1 MIRTIRFA
9 GLALASL
16 TIATVA
22 LAQQSGGG
30 SGGGQG
36 GGGDPSVLAVIR
48 ADAERQARLGRAV
61 ASSSQRYEQCAGS
74 VCDQP
79 RRVQFDSDCTAGDTL
94 LIARADGR
102 KVRYLCRKP

>member
-1 MIRTIRFA
+1 MIRSIHFV
-9 GLALASL
+9 GFALASL

-22 LAQQSGGG
+22 LAQQSGGN
-30 SGGGQG
+30 GGQGG

-61 ASSSQRYEQCAGS
+61 AASSQRYEQCAGS
-74 VCDQP
+74 VCEQP
-79 RRVQFDSDCTAGDTL
+79 RRVQFDADCSAGDTL

-102 KVRYLCRKP
+102 QVRYICRKP

>member
-9 GLALASL
+9 GFALASL

-30 SGGGQG
+30 GGQG
-36 GGGDPSVLAVIR
+36 SGGGDPSVLAVIR
-48 ADAERQARLGRAV
+48 EDAARQARLTRAV

-74 VCDQP
+74 VCEQP
-79 RRVQFDSDCTAGDTL
+79 KRVQFDADCSAGDAL
-94 LIARADGR
+94 LIARPDGR
-102 KVRYLCRKP
+102 QVRYLCRKP